1 MVKKIKGTPN
11 RPRLNVF
18 RSHQHIYAQVIDD
31 SKSITLFSCS
41 SLDPE
46 LKTDL
51 KKGQNCE
58 SAKLV
63 GEKLGKLLL
72 ENNVKK
78 VVFDRGQKRYHGRIK
93 ALAEGVRSVGLDF

>member
-1 MVKKIKGTPN
+1 MVKQIKGTPN

-31 SKSITLFSCS
+31 SRAITLFSCS

-46 LKTDL
+46 LKT
-51 KKGQNCE
+51 GQNCE
-58 SAKLV
+58 AAKLV

-78 VVFDRGQKRYHGRIK
+78 VVFDRGQRRYHGRIR
-93 ALAEGVRSVGLDF
+93 ALAEGARSVGLDF

>member
-1 MVKKIKGTPN
+1 MVKQIKGTPN

-31 SKSITLFSCS
+31 SKAITLFSCS

-46 LKTDL
+46 LKTNL
-51 KKGQNCE
+51 KTGQNCE
-58 SAKLV
+58 AAKLV

-72 ENNVKK
+72 ENNLKK

>member
-51 KKGQNCE
+51 KKR
-58 SAKLV
+58 AKL
-63 GEKLGKLLL
+63 
-72 ENNVKK
+72 
-78 VVFDRGQKRYHGRIK
+78 
-93 ALAEGVRSVGLDF
+93 

>member
-1 MVKKIKGTPN
+1 MVKQIKGTPN

-31 SKSITLFSCS
+31 SRSITLFSCS

-46 LKTDL
+46 LKTSL
-51 KKGQNCE
+51 KTGQNCE
-58 SAKLV
+58 AAKLV

-78 VVFDRGQKRYHGRIK
+78 VVFDRGLKRYHGRIK

>member
-1 MVKKIKGTPN
+1 MVKQIKGTPN

-31 SKSITLFSCS
+31 SKAITLFSCS

-46 LKTDL
+46 LKTNF
-51 KKGQNCE
+51 KTGQNCE
-58 SAKLV
+58 AAKLV

>member
-46 LKTDL
+46 LKTNL
-51 KKGQNCE
+51 KKGQNCD

-72 ENNVKK
+72 ENNVKN

>member
-1 MVKKIKGTPN
+1 MIKQIKGTPN

-31 SKSITLFSCS
+31 SRAITLFSCS

-46 LKTDL
+46 LKTGL
-51 KKGQNCE
+51 KTGQNCE
-58 SAKLV
+58 AAKLV

-78 VVFDRGQKRYHGRIK
+78 IVFDRGQKRYHGRIK